1 MKMIG
6 ALTRMVV
13 AMAVIFGAAPVS
25 AEKSD
30 SRSPLG
36 ERAVLRAGQVV
47 QGDYFAFGPQVEI
60 SGIVNG
66 DLYAAGGEVIVDGV
80 VNGDVIVAGA
90 KVVLSGTIAQ
100 DARVAGAH
108 VTVSGTIGRNATLA
122 GADVYLTEKATVRE
136 NVIAGGGSVQLSGAI
151 GRDARVGAW
160 HATFSNEIN
169 RDVIVAAESVR
180 LTSKASVGG
189 RLRYW
194 GEVAPSID
202 EEAVVHGPITRRPL
216 PEGWSTERAR
226 QGLVGMRVFAAI
238 ASFLST
244 LLLGL
249 IMLRVWPQ
257 LVRQVTG
264 AIRERPAPSVG
275 WGLAALIVTPLVAIS
290 FVVTLVVLP
299 AGVMLLALYG
309 VAVYLARIFAITYA
323 GQCFVRRQD
332 DSSSLARPFVVGLLV
347 YSLLTLVP
355 IIGGLVTLFT
365 VMAGFGGLLVAV
377 KQRLAVRQEQDL
389 VQDTA

>member
-1 MKMIG
+1 MNMIG
-6 ALTRMVV
+6 SITCMV
-13 AMAVIFGAAPVS
+13 AATVVLLGTPVF

-30 SRSPLG
+30 GRSPIG

-66 DLYAAGGEVIVDGV
+66 DLYAVGGEVMVDGV

-108 VTVSGTIGRNATLA
+108 ITVNGTIGRNATLA
-122 GADVYLTEKATVRE
+122 GVDVHLTEKATVRE
-136 NVIAGGGSVQLSGAI
+136 NVIAGGASVQLSGAI

-160 HATFSNEIN
+160 QTTFSNEIG

-202 EEAVVHGPITRRPL
+202 EEAVIRGPITRRPL

-226 QGLVGMRVFAAI
+226 QGLVGMRVLAAF

-244 LLLGL
+244 LILGL
-249 IMLRVWPQ
+249 ILLRIWPHFAA
-257 LVRQVTG
+257 QVTA

-275 WGLAALIVTPLVAIS
+275 WGLAAVVVTPLVALS
-290 FVVTLVVLP
+290 FVVTVLVLP
-299 AGVMLLALYG
+299 AGVILLALYG
-309 VAVYLARIFAITYA
+309 VTMYLARIFTITCA
-323 GQCFVRRQD
+323 GQWLFRRRAD
-332 DSSSLARPFVVGLLV
+332 ASSSLIPPFVAGLLL
-347 YSLLTLVP
+347 YSLLALVP
-355 IIGGLVTLFT
+355 VIGSLLTFVT
-365 VMAGFGGLLVAV
+365 VIVGVGALLVAG
-377 KQRLAVRQEQDL
+377 KQRLAVTQEQDRAEG
-389 VQDTA
+389 VS

>member
-1 MKMIG
+1 MNITGTMTRVVLL
-6 ALTRMVV
+6 ALAGFCV
-13 AMAVIFGAAPVS
+13 PSVS
-25 AEKSD
+25 VENSD
-30 SRSPLG
+30 ARSPLG
-36 ERAVLRAGQVV
+36 ERAVLRAGQMV

-100 DARVAGAH
+100 DARVAGSH
-108 VTVSGTIGRNATLA
+108 VIVSGTIGRNATL
-122 GADVYLTEKATVRE
+122 GGVDVHLTEKATVRE
-136 NVIAGGGSVQLSGAI
+136 NVLAGGGSVQLSGAV

-160 HATFSNEIN
+160 RATFSNEIT
-169 RDVIVAAESVR
+169 RDVIVAAESVH

-202 EEAVVHGPITRRPL
+202 QEAVVHGAITRRPL

-226 QGLVGMRVFAAI
+226 QGLVGMRFLAAF

-244 LLLGL
+244 LILGL
-249 IMLRVWPQ
+249 ILLRVCPQ
-257 LVRQVTG
+257 FARQVTTV
-264 AIRERPAPSVG
+264 IRERPAPSAG
-275 WGLAALIVTPLVAIS
+275 WGLAALVVTPLVALS
-290 FVVTLVVLP
+290 FVVTVVVLP
-299 AGVMLLALYG
+299 AGVILLALYG
-309 VAVYLARIFAITYA
+309 VALYLARIFAITGA
-323 GQCFVRRQD
+323 GQFLFRRQN
-332 DSSSLARPFVVGLLV
+332 DSASLARPFVLGLLL

-355 IIGGLVTLFT
+355 VIGGLLTFIT
-365 VMAGFGGLLVAV
+365 VMVGVGALLVAG
-377 KQRLAVRQEQDL
+377 KQRLVGTQEQAS
-389 VQDTA
+389 VEGTS